1 MRDGAFASPSM
12 PFYRKVTPA
21 HVEHELRALVAK
33 TINPLRRPARVVGF
47 KEVRFLERVE
57 QDRPPADAFWDK
69 DDRRGA
75 LRGYREG
82 NATQRLAHFFRWL
95 DGMLPALRVVL
106 LTREPA
112 AQARSA
118 WFASNPN
125 AAAQIARANALLER
139 TLREPGMPRSFHI
152 THDDLVNKDM
162 RRLAR
167 LFGFLSE
174 PFKEKCVRE
183 ELEKKHSWRS

>member
-33 TINPLRRPARVVGF
+33 TVNPLRRPARVVGF

-95 DGMLPALRVVL
+95 AGMLPALRVVL

-139 TLREPGMPRSFHI
+139 TLREPGMPRAFHVE
-152 THDDLVNKDM
+152 HAALVARDEAALRALFDFVAEPYNRSCVLSDLQQ
-162 RRLAR
+162 
-167 LFGFLSE
+167 
-174 PFKEKCVRE
+174 
-183 ELEKKHSWRS
+183 KHSF